1 MTNSGNSGGLRD
13 NIEKFIKKFKDD
25 RQARIFVVLGAI
37 GIFLFALLITFPNK
51 SQDSRLTSTVKGI
64 GLEHNSSDKADLTK
78 REDGLKSISNI
89 EYDVKEILKLKIPVY
104 AVNVDG
110 KDLAIFKTKMEAQ
123 KLLDDIAKPFTEDEE
138 AEIKDVRFK
147 ENTSIVK
154 KLVGTKEFKE
164 NLEYEEILHYITK
177 GTNETKIHKVE
188 KGQNY
193 WVIAEKYNITPDD
206 LIKANPGVK
215 PETLQIGQD
224 ISLVVPKPL
233 ITVVTSEV
241 QEYNEYI
248 AFETEYEETDILY
261 KGEHRIKKAG
271 KKGEREVKAE
281 VFKENGIE
289 INRSILEEK
298 IIEEPTTKVVLKGT
312 KNPPPKIGTGKLAKP
327 TSRGVLTS
335 PFGWRWGRRHTGIDI
350 GMPTGTAVKAADGGK
365 VIFSGTK
372 GGYGKCI
379 IIDHGANV
387 KTLYAH
393 NSKLLVKK
401 GTKVFK
407 GQTIAKSGN
416 TGRSTGPHLHF
427 EVIKN
432 GTPVNPANYVKY

>member
-25 RQARIFVVLGAI
+25 RQARIFIVLGAI
-37 GIFLFALLITFPNK
+37 GIFLFALLLTFPNK
-51 SQDSRLTSTVKGI
+51 SQNSRLTSTVKGV
-64 GLEHNSSDKADLTK
+64 GLEHNSSDKAGLTK

-110 KDLAIFKTKMEAQ
+110 KDLAIFKTKREAQ

-138 AEIKDVRFK
+138 AQIKDVRFK

-164 NLEYEEILHYITK
+164 NPEYEELLHYITK

-188 KGQNY
+188 KGENY

-241 QEYNEYI
+241 QEYNEYL

-271 KKGEREVKAE
+271 KKGEREVKAK

-350 GMPTGTAVKAADGGK
+350 GMPTGTTVKAADGGK

-427 EVIKN
+427 EVRKN
-432 GTPVNPANYVKY
+432 GTPVNPAKYVKY

>member
-1 MTNSGNSGGLRD
+1 MTNSGNSGGLKD
-13 NIEKFIKKFKDD
+13 NIEKLIKKFKDD
-25 RQARIFVVLGAI
+25 RQARIFIVLGAI
-37 GIFLFALLITFPNK
+37 GIFFFALLLTFPNK
-51 SQDSRLTSTVKGI
+51 SQDSRLTSTVKGVD
-64 GLEHNSSDKADLTK
+64 LEHNSSNKAGVMK

-110 KDLAIFKTKMEAQ
+110 KDFAIFRTKSEAQ
-123 KLLDDIAKPFTEDEE
+123 RLLDDIVKPFTENEE
-138 AEIKDVRFK
+138 AQIEDIRFK
-147 ENTSIVK
+147 EDTNIVK
-154 KLVGTKEFKE
+154 KLVGIKEFKE

-188 KGQNY
+188 KGENY

-215 PETLQIGQD
+215 PETLQIGQE

-233 ITVVTSEV
+233 ITVVTNEV

-261 KGEHRIKKAG
+261 KGEYRIKKAG
-271 KKGEREVKAE
+271 KKGEREVKAQIA
-281 VFKENGIE
+281 KENGIE

-298 IIEEPTTKVVLKGT
+298 IIEDPTTKVVLKGT

-379 IIDHGANV
+379 IVDHGANV

-432 GTPVNPANYVKY
+432 GTPVNPAKYVKY